1 MAIPSLGTAGMRIE
15 LTDEQRR
22 VLAEQAGRPLEVVD
36 PHTQRT
42 YLLVARE
49 EYERLR
55 SLLPDAKEPRGAAPA
70 ESKVVL
76 PGIRR
81 SQGALRRALPELL
94 AQRKLRGKW
103 ICYAGDERIGIAST
117 KAALVRAC
125 LERGLDDDAFY
136 VGMIEPDELIEEE
149 ELDAPLFPPGG

>member
-1 MAIPSLGTAGMRIE
+1 MKIE

-22 VLAEQAGRPLEVVD
+22 VLAGQGGRPLEVVD

-42 YLLVARE
+42 YLLIACE

-55 SLLPDAKEPRGAAPA
+55 SLLPDVKEPMPAAAA
-70 ESKVVL
+70 ESEVIP

-81 SQGALRRALPELL
+81 SQEALRRALPELL

-149 ELDAPLFPPGG
+149 ELEAPLFPHGG